1 MNFGD
6 FFFFTLISFLV
17 NKNSSAHSIPAFGDG
32 SWSASENN
40 VFVINLCL
48 FEQVLFF
55 SILEKRGHQH
65 YFSGFLKKH
74 SQVDQSEWILIITLQ
89 S

>member
-55 SILEKRGHQH
+55 L
-65 YFSGFLKKH
+65 FWKKGGTNTIF
-74 SQVDQSEWILIITLQ
+74 QVF
-89 S
+89 